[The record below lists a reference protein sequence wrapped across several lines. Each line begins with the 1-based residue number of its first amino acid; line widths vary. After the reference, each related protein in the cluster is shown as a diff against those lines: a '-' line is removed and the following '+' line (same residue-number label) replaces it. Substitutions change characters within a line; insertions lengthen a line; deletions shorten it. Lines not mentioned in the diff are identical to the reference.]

1 MKKTVKKTTDKRWR
15 SWLGKILGFLVGT
28 RDKDHMEDAQDKS
41 ENGLRDSNEVGL
53 NKENSGVEE
62 VATEQ
67 DVDASIGIVV
77 SDWSDSNEAKGDALR
92 VQEVLE
98 ASNADYPR
106 DESTG
111 SQNSHSV
118 EEEKDK
124 LLGASKSAAEVT
136 DTFDKP
142 PLDKDKGNFCF
153 KLSFT
158 IELQKCKREDG
169 FKALDDFLKVLSR
182 TSLQNGNVGKPYE
195 GVFDFSACHLF
206 RSANSLKLNIKV
218 DHEGWNEIGLSP
230 NFIRQT
236 GILEIEGV
244 PTSDYDGDVQIDV
257 DFSVKEMISPVVD
270 EGLQGTCSC
279 VFSYRKK
286 FSINPDPWDLWQ
298 NLPSQGS
305 DYVKPDSDFG
315 SATLCAS
322 PQITFL
328 CASQRGRSHAQESK
342 FRDDHF
348 QFYFPEKDA
357 LTLVA
362 LPPEGEAASL
372 EKEPT
377 RTDEPGPSPDRWNF
391 IAVADG
397 AGSAKFSREGSRIA
411 CTKMIDSFRTDFFDK
426 FSDKLDAAILGALP
440 ESGSICK
447 EIPGTEVVVGADQS
461 GAKHTVASFCARAV
475 WNVYEKIRARALE
488 YNEQAS
494 ADFQNAT
501 SELDTLAQAT
511 PKQNAELRDYSTT
524 LLFAA
529 VKRFPATETRKQFW
543 AIIAYWVGDG
553 GLAIYRPNGRDKV
566 LTLGKPDGGEY
577 AGQTRFI
584 TTRDEIEPTAVANR
598 VKIALVEDFKALVLM
613 TDGLTDPFFPAES
626 DLGKIEFW
634 RKFWDETLQGKDDR
648 LYRRAPN
655 DPEDF
660 LGVLD
665 QSRAP
670 NERAKSLLDGLM
682 FKVKGNHDD
691 RTIALLIN
699 DDMSDEI
706 PPEPTPENQ
715 EVDAQMTNESAPIET
730 PTDAGNLAAHDTATG
745 LDATQE
751 PSVEDATT
759 EPREPAQTGANQ
771 TGDAQ
776 VTNESASD
784 ATPESNAVVE
794 TPTDAENGATTE
806 TAQNND
812 GQTPVEVSPA
822 ASAQSPAPV
831 SQDSAEGSEAPSSPT
846 AEPQQS

>member
-1 MKKTVKKTTDKRWR
+1 MDNPELR
-15 SWLGKILGFLVGT
+15 SEESEVQDILDETASSPLV
-28 RDKDHMEDAQDKS
+28 DDPEFVQFDNIQPPEEA
-41 ENGLRDSNEVGL
+41 SNESG
-53 NKENSGVEE
+53 NSGV
-62 VATEQ
+62 
-67 DVDASIGIVV
+67 
-77 SDWSDSNEAKGDALR
+77 
-92 VQEVLE
+92 
-98 ASNADYPR
+98 
-106 DESTG
+106 
-111 SQNSHSV
+111 
-118 EEEKDK
+118 
-124 LLGASKSAAEVT
+124 SAALSPDELAPPAAAPKEI
-136 DTFDKP
+136 KP
-142 PLDKDKGNFCF
+142 SLAFE
-153 KLSFT
+153 
-158 IELQKCKREDG
+158 IELQSCLKPE
-169 FKALDDFLKVLSR
+169 DFLAVR
-182 TSLQNGNVGKPYE
+182 TFYEKFRDFQPKVGKVKEKFFDTIDFTKVVIPYAESVRLVKSE
-195 GVFDFSACHLF
+195 GFDELGLECKFNPKEGILVIQGTPTKGYDGEL
-206 RSANSLKLNIKV
+206 RIKV
-218 DHEGWNEIGLSP
+218 DCHIAEKLFTNDANDK
-230 NFIRQT
+230 NFKLKGEFRAKTYTFKPQFI
-236 GILEIEGV
+236 
-244 PTSDYDGDVQIDV
+244 
-257 DFSVKEMISPVVD
+257 
-270 EGLQGTCSC
+270 
-279 VFSYRKK
+279 
-286 FSINPDPWDLWQ
+286 INPDPWDLWQ
-298 NLPSQGS
+298 NLPSEGA
-305 DYVKPDSDFG
+305 DYVKPDTDFG

-440 ESGSICK
+440 ESGSIYK
-447 EIPGTEVVVGADQS
+447 EIPGAEVVVGADQS

-475 WNVYEKIRARALE
+475 WNVYEEIRTGALK

-501 SELDTLAQAT
+501 SELNVSVQTT
-511 PKQNAELRDYSTT
+511 PKQNAEIRDYSTT

-529 VKRFPATETRKQFW
+529 VKRFSATETRKQFW

-553 GLAIYRPNGRDKV
+553 GLAIYRPNGRDEV
-566 LTLGKPDGGEY
+566 LPLGKPDGGEY

-626 DLGKIEFW
+626 DLAKIEYW
-634 RKFWDETLQGKDDR
+634 RKFWNETLQGKDDR

-759 EPREPAQTGANQ
+759 EQREPAQTGANQ

-776 VTNESASD
+776 VTNDSASD